1 MGVHEGH
8 RARLKR
14 RFETEGLD
22 GFQPHE
28 ALELLL
34 FQTVARR
41 DVNPLAHRL
50 IERFGSLNGVLTAGE
65 DALFAVPGVGARTA
79 ALLAFLPAFFET
91 CRARGAENA
100 PVLKNL
106 AAARAYCGH
115 LVEGGADD
123 RLWLMHLGPGG
134 ALILTESL
142 PAPGGH
148 PRART
153 VVERALKSRAQALVV
168 AAARE
173 NAASGSDDRNFAW
186 TLDELLS
193 MIGVTL
199 VDGLIMDG
207 DRFTSFRRQGYL
219 TAPLREGGSA
229 PRLMEERWLWD
240 EAAEQAPLPNPPPEG

>member
-115 LVEGGADD
+115 LVEGGAAD

-134 ALILTESL
+134 ALILTQSL

-173 NAASGSDDRNFAW
+173 NAARLRRQELCLDAGRAAFDDRRHAGGRP
-186 TLDELLS
+186 DH
-193 MIGVTL
+193 G
-199 VDGLIMDG
+199 
-207 DRFTSFRRQGYL
+207 RR
-219 TAPLREGGSA
+219 PLYQ
-229 PRLMEERWLWD
+229 L
-240 EAAEQAPLPNPPPEG
+240 PPPGLSDRAPAGGGFRPAPDGGALAVG